1 MLIAMRIAPYHSWTN
16 PAERIMSIL
25 NLGLQGVA
33 LVRDAMSLESETA
46 FAKLDTLDEIRA
58 AAKNNE
64 NLKNDL
70 CECITRVQQ
79 LLEGRTERLVLH
91 DEQFQCYSP
100 ANKYKY
106 LFVAKYFLPDT

>member
-1 MLIAMRIAPYHSWTN
+1 I
-16 PAERIMSIL
+16 SIL

-33 LVRDAMSLESETA
+33 LVRDAMSPESEMA

-58 AAKNNE
+58 AAIANVT
-64 NLKNDL
+64 LRNDL

-91 DEQFQCYSP
+91 DEPFQCYSP
-100 ANKYKY
+100 ADKTIIDEFFNVSNFKLLYY
-106 LFVAKYFLPDT
+106 I

>member
-1 MLIAMRIAPYHSWTN
+1 
-16 PAERIMSIL
+16 MSIL

-33 LVRDAMSLESETA
+33 LVRDAMSPESETA
-46 FAKLDTLDEIRA
+46 FAKLDTLDEIRT
-58 AAKNNE
+58 AAKKNE

-79 LLEGRTERLVLH
+79 LLKGRTERLVLH

-100 ANKYKY
+100 VDKTIIDEFFNVSNFKLLNISK
-106 LFVAKYFLPDT
+106 FINTF